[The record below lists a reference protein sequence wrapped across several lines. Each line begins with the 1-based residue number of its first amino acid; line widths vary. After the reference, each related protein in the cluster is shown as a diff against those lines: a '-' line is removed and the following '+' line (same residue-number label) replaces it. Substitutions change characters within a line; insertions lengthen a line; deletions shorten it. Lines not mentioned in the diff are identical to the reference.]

1 MATQIDVDSE
11 GNEYPLSLASD
22 TEADQIIEII
32 NGGITKLNQV
42 NGEVVPGYFSD
53 KLDKVISTKAGI
65 KSAIEYEGVEFPPD
79 APFSAYPGL
88 ISQIANVVEAPI
100 AESLDEINGEVIQ
113 PDIAAKLGT
122 VSETKSAIKAAI
134 EAKGVA
140 VPEGLVFSGY
150 SGLISDITGTGIEVW
165 NVYNE
170 AMVNPGTGLGGIR
183 WNDPV
188 QAEFDH
194 IGIFEDDEEVAEIA
208 PGVQRFEP
216 EEGTHQYTI
225 KVVFENGQTSAGY
238 QLSETAYFYSYS
250 AILQSAVIA
259 ITEPNKLTLTFDNFV
274 NITDAAGI
282 SIAGIS
288 DSITLVDQPDVRTIR
303 LQIDTAMFLNGVP
316 YTVSYDASTGNIE
329 LSNGTPL
336 PSFNSFGVTNYS
348 TYGLTTF
355 ISAQVPVAEPSTLV
369 LAMSRA
375 VTVSDISAFTLSGTT
390 AQITGKVSDG
400 ETVEFTLSEPVDSS
414 EVESA
419 VKLSFN
425 GTGMIDSFGQAV
437 PAFENQ
443 AVTNN
448 STNHAVTV
456 QAAEVTSGNSKQL
469 KLVMT
474 GVVSMTDSS
483 GLSVTGEQDFD
494 LSGCAYSISDGTI
507 TFTLPSDIFSGKTI
521 SVVYDGTG
529 TLKASNGDTIHAFSQ
544 PITNNSSTVQGFGP
558 GSSARDLAVALLGR
572 ACQSAAEVTQV
583 FNMVSLTITN
593 GLVGNFVEGD
603 YIDLVSL
610 TVASGYASGGAIT
623 LTISDIVDGAPMT
636 RFYIVTKN
644 HMKGKNGNT
653 QDNVAFHSRH
663 CLGYD
668 GVSGTDG
675 HYMNSTNTNSGGY
688 AECQMRQYLTNNMQ
702 AALEAAGVPLAA
714 HGYAPARRVSKG
726 GSAASPGY
734 DTIQDKVFL
743 PTEWEMFGT
752 RTYSNANAED
762 ETYQGRFSLYQDNA
776 GRIKKTKDGTARI
789 YWLASP
795 YSGGTGAF
803 VRVAADG
810 STSYYNANLVRGLAP
825 AFCVA

>member
-1 MATQIDVDSE
+1 MNKARHTKFKIAIAIKDEGIPIDH
-11 GNEYPLSLASD
+11 D
-22 TEADQIIEII
+22 T
-32 NGGITKLNQV
+32 
-42 NGEVVPGYFSD
+42 
-53 KLDKVISTKAGI
+53 
-65 KSAIEYEGVEFPPD
+65 
-79 APFSAYPGL
+79 PFSAYPGL
-88 ISQIANVVEAPI
+88 ISQIAGVVEAPI

-113 PDIAAKLGT
+113 PDIAAKLEA

-140 VPEGLVFSGY
+140 VPEGTVFSGY
-150 SGLISDITGTGIEVW
+150 GGLISDITGTGIEVW

-194 IGIFEDDEEVAEIA
+194 IGIFEDDEEIVEID

-238 QLSETAYFYSYS
+238 QLAETAYFYSYA

-259 ITEPNKLTLTFDNFV
+259 ITEPNKLTLTFDNYV
-274 NITDAAGI
+274 HITDATGI
-282 SIAGIS
+282 SIPGIS

-303 LQIDTAMFLNGVP
+303 LQLDTAMFLNGVP
-316 YTVSYDASTGNIE
+316 YTVSYDASAGNIE

-348 TYGLTTF
+348 TYGLTAF
-355 ISAQVPVAEPSTLV
+355 ISAQVPVSEPSTLV
-369 LAMSRA
+369 LVMSRA

-390 AQITGKVSDG
+390 AQITGKISDG

-425 GTGMIDSFGQAV
+425 GIGMIDSFGQAV

-469 KLVMT
+469 KVVMT
-474 GVVSMTDSS
+474 GVVAMTNST
-483 GLSVTGEQDFD
+483 GLSVTGDQDFD
-494 LSGCAYSISDGTI
+494 LSGCAYGISDGTI

-521 SVVYDGTG
+521 SVVYDGSG
-529 TLKASNGDTIHAFSQ
+529 TLKASNGDTVHAFSQ

-583 FNMVSLTITN
+583 YNMVSLTVAN
-593 GLVGNFVEGD
+593 GLAENFVEGD

-610 TVASGYASGGAIT
+610 SVSAGYASGGAIT
-623 LTISDIVDGAPMT
+623 LSISDVVDGAPMT
-636 RFYIVTKN
+636 RFYIVKKN
-644 HMKGKNGNT
+644 HMKGINGNT

-663 CLGYD
+663 CLGYT

-675 HYMNSTNTNSGGY
+675 HYMNSSDTNTGGY
-688 AECQMRQYLTNNMQ
+688 ASCQMRQYLTNNIQ

-726 GSAASPGY
+726 GSASSPGY

-743 PTEWEMFGT
+743 PTEWEMYGA

-762 ETYQGRFSLYQDNA
+762 GAYQGRFSLYQDNA

-795 YSGGTGAF
+795 YSGSTHGF
-803 VRVAADG
+803 VGVSADG
-810 STSYYNANLVRGLAP
+810 SPSLIGAYSVRGLAP